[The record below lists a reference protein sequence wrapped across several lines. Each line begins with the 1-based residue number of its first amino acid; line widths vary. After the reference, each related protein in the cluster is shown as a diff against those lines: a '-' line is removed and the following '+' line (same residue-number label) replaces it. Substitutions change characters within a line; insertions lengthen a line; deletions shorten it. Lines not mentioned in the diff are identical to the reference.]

1 MQSSV
6 RVSLTRPELFPFF
19 PLAENVFRIIL
30 SAEYDAAFGRREA
43 LLSNAILVVDDDAD
57 IGLLLCDRLQ
67 AMGHEVRAAADGEA
81 ALEAIGKEVPSL
93 VFLDIEMPK
102 LSGLEVLRRIR
113 KDWPELPVIVMTA
126 HGTIARAVE
135 AMKAG
140 ASDFIT
146 KPFEMQ
152 QLKSA
157 IAKALERKALSGEV
171 VRLLGDISHDIK
183 NLLTP
188 VVSGAEL
195 LESEIAEM
203 VERLPEMEAVKAQA
217 SHKLCDEVIAMLRD
231 TAGRLQERTKEIA
244 DYMKGVS
251 SVPRFGPC
259 RIATV
264 VDSVFKTLHL
274 VAEEKGIVLSSE
286 GLELLPVIQADE
298 RRLYNAF
305 YNLINNAI
313 PEVPS
318 GGSIAVQGKH
328 EPERRSLYVS
338 VRDTGRGMSSAVCK
352 SLFTADAISQ
362 KFGGTGLGTKLVKDV
377 IDAHGGHI
385 TVDSQEGIGTVFHIR
400 LPSEPSPPA
409 RG

>member
-1 MQSSV
+1 MNS
-6 RVSLTRPELFPFF
+6 
-19 PLAENVFRIIL
+19 
-30 SAEYDAAFGRREA
+30 
-43 LLSNAILVVDDDAD
+43 AILVVDDDAD
-57 IGLLLCDRLQ
+57 IGLLLCNRLQ

-81 ALEAIGKEVPSL
+81 ALEAIEREVPSL

-102 LSGLEVLRRIR
+102 ISGLEVLRRIR
-113 KDWPELPVIVMTA
+113 KDRPELPVIVMTA

-135 AMKAG
+135 AMKEG

-146 KPFEMQ
+146 KPFDMQ
-152 QLKSA
+152 QLKST
-157 IAKALERKALSGEV
+157 ITKALERKALSGEV
-171 VRLLGDISHDIK
+171 VLLLGDISHDIK

-195 LESEIAEM
+195 LESEIYEM

-217 SHKLCDEVIAMLRD
+217 SHKICDEVIAMLRD

-259 RIATV
+259 RIANV
-264 VDSVFKTLHL
+264 VDSVFKTLRL
-274 VAEEKGIVLSSE
+274 VAEQKGIVLRGE
-286 GLELLPVIQADE
+286 GLESLPVIQADE

-318 GGSIAVQGKH
+318 GGSITVQGKH
-328 EPERRSLYVS
+328 EPDGRFLYVS
-338 VRDTGRGMSSAVCK
+338 VRDTGRGMSSAVRN
-352 SLFTADAISQ
+352 SLFTADAVSL
-362 KFGGTGLGTKLVKDV
+362 KVGGTGLGTKVVKDV
-377 IDAHGGHI
+377 IDAHRGHI

-400 LPSEPSPPA
+400 LPLEPPLSA
-409 RG
+409 KG

>member
-1 MQSSV
+1 MSS
-6 RVSLTRPELFPFF
+6 
-19 PLAENVFRIIL
+19 
-30 SAEYDAAFGRREA
+30 
-43 LLSNAILVVDDDAD
+43 AILVVDDDAD
-57 IGLLLCDRLQ
+57 IGLVLCNRLQ

-81 ALEAIGKEVPSL
+81 ALEAIEREVPSL

-102 LSGLEVLRRIR
+102 ISGLEVLRRIR
-113 KDWPELPVIVMTA
+113 KDRPELPVIVMTA

-135 AMKAG
+135 AMKEG

-146 KPFEMQ
+146 KPFDML
-152 QLKSA
+152 QLRSA

-195 LESEIAEM
+195 LESEIYEM

-217 SHKLCDEVIAMLRD
+217 SHKICDEVIAMLRD

-274 VAEEKGIVLSSE
+274 VAEQKGIVLRSE
-286 GLELLPVIQADE
+286 GLESLPVIQADE

-318 GGSIAVQGKH
+318 GGFITVQGKH

-352 SLFTADAISQ
+352 SLFTADAVSL
-362 KFGGTGLGTKLVKDV
+362 KVGGTGLGTKVVKDV
-377 IDAHGGHI
+377 IDAHRGHI

-400 LPSEPSPPA
+400 LPLEPSPPA
-409 RG
+409 KG

>member
-1 MQSSV
+1 
-6 RVSLTRPELFPFF
+6 
-19 PLAENVFRIIL
+19 
-30 SAEYDAAFGRREA
+30 
-43 LLSNAILVVDDDAD
+43 LSNAILVVDDDAD

-217 SHKLCDEVIAMLRD
+217 SHKLCDEVIGMLRD

-264 VDSVFKTLHL
+264 VDSVFKTLRL

-286 GLELLPVIQADE
+286 GLEVLPVIQADE

-318 GGSIAVQGKH
+318 GGFITVQGKH

-352 SLFTADAISQ
+352 SLFTADAISL

-400 LPSEPSPPA
+400 LPLEPSPPA

>member
-1 MQSSV
+1 MM
-6 RVSLTRPELFPFF
+6 
-19 PLAENVFRIIL
+19 
-30 SAEYDAAFGRREA
+30 AAFGRVEA
-43 LLSNAILVVDDDAD
+43 LLSNAILVVDDDTD
-57 IGLLLCDRLQ
+57 IGLLRCDRLP
-67 AMGHEVRAAADGEA
+67 AMGDEVRAAADGEA

-259 RIATV
+259 RITTV
-264 VDSVFKTLHL
+264 VNSVFKTLRL
-274 VAEEKGIVLSSE
+274 VAEESRIVLNSE
-286 GLELLPVIQADE
+286 GLELLPWIQADE

-313 PEVPS
+313 PEVAS
-318 GGSIAVQGKH
+318 GGAITVDGKH
-328 EPERRSLYVS
+328 ESERRSLYLS
-338 VRDTGRGMSSAVCK
+338 IRDTGRGMSSAVCK
-352 SLFTADAISQ
+352 SLFTADAISL
-362 KFGGTGLGTKLVKDV
+362 KVGGTGLGTKVVKDV
-377 IDAHGGHI
+377 IDAHGGQI
-385 TVDSQEGIGTVFHIR
+385 TVE
-400 LPSEPSPPA
+400 SEPGKGTTFSIILPYRPPDLDHPS
-409 RG
+409 G

>member
-1 MQSSV
+1 
-6 RVSLTRPELFPFF
+6 
-19 PLAENVFRIIL
+19 
-30 SAEYDAAFGRREA
+30 
-43 LLSNAILVVDDDAD
+43 
-57 IGLLLCDRLQ
+57 
-67 AMGHEVRAAADGEA
+67 
-81 ALEAIGKEVPSL
+81 
-93 VFLDIEMPK
+93 
-102 LSGLEVLRRIR
+102 
-113 KDWPELPVIVMTA
+113 
-126 HGTIARAVE
+126 
-135 AMKAG
+135 
-140 ASDFIT
+140 
-146 KPFEMQ
+146 MQ

-264 VDSVFKTLHL
+264 VDSVFKTLRL

-298 RRLYNAF
+298 HRLYNAF

-318 GGSIAVQGKH
+318 GGSITVQGKH
-328 EPERRSLYVS
+328 EPERRSLYLS

-352 SLFTADAISQ
+352 SLFTADAISL
-362 KFGGTGLGTKLVKDV
+362 KVGGTGLGTKVVKDV
-377 IDAHGGHI
+377 IDAHGGQI
-385 TVDSQEGIGTVFHIR
+385 TVDSQEGMGTVFHIR
-400 LPSEPSPPA
+400 LPLDPSPPG

>member
-1 MQSSV
+1 
-6 RVSLTRPELFPFF
+6 
-19 PLAENVFRIIL
+19 LAENVFRIIL
-30 SAEYDAAFGRREA
+30 SVAYDAVFGRREA
-43 LLSNAILVVDDDAD
+43 FLSSAILVVDDDAD

-67 AMGHEVRAAADGEA
+67 AMGHEVREAGDGEPALA
-81 ALEAIGKEVPSL
+81 ARGTELPSL

-102 LSGLEVLRRIR
+102 LSGLEVLQRIR

-244 DYMKGVS
+244 VYMKGVS

-264 VDSVFKTLHL
+264 VDSVFKTLRL

-318 GGSIAVQGKH
+318 GGSITVQGKH
-328 EPERRSLYVS
+328 EPESRSLYVS

-352 SLFTADAISQ
+352 SLFTADAISR

-385 TVDSQEGIGTVFHIR
+385 TVDSQEGVGTAFHIR
-400 LPSEPSPPA
+400 LPLEPSPPA

>member
-1 MQSSV
+1 VSS
-6 RVSLTRPELFPFF
+6 
-19 PLAENVFRIIL
+19 
-30 SAEYDAAFGRREA
+30 
-43 LLSNAILVVDDDAD
+43 AILVVDDDAD
-57 IGLLLCDRLQ
+57 IGLVLCNRLQ

-81 ALEAIGKEVPSL
+81 ALEAIEREVPSL

-102 LSGLEVLRRIR
+102 ISGLEVLRRIR
-113 KDWPELPVIVMTA
+113 KDRPELPVIVMTA

-135 AMKAG
+135 AMKEG

-146 KPFEMQ
+146 KPFDML
-152 QLKSA
+152 QLRSA

-195 LESEIAEM
+195 LESEIYEM

-217 SHKLCDEVIAMLRD
+217 SHKICDEVIAMLRD

-244 DYMKGVS
+244 DYVKGVS

-264 VDSVFKTLHL
+264 VDSVFKTLRL
-274 VAEEKGIVLSSE
+274 VAEQKGIVLRGE
-286 GLELLPVIQADE
+286 GLESLPVIQADE

-318 GGSIAVQGKH
+318 GGFITVQGKH

-352 SLFTADAISQ
+352 SLFTADAVSL
-362 KFGGTGLGTKLVKDV
+362 KVGGTGLGTKVVKDV
-377 IDAHGGHI
+377 IDAHRGHI

-400 LPSEPSPPA
+400 LPLEPSPPA
-409 RG
+409 KG